1 MDLSTDVAA
10 RAYLS
15 LLTAAA
21 VEHVDGRVDIRCRGP
36 FMVDIE
42 WWDGPSSR
50 IEVQPTNGIFGSVW
64 DWSGGTCRG
73 LPEQPLIALGVLLE
87 RAKLG

>member
-10 RAYLS
+10 RSYLD

-21 VEHVDGRVDIRCRGP
+21 AEYVAGRVDFTRRGP
-36 FMVDIE
+36 FEIDIE
-42 WWDGPSSR
+42 WWDAPSSR

-64 DWSGGTCRG
+64 DWSGGMCRE
-73 LPEQPLIALGVLLE
+73 LPWQPFIALGVLLE
-87 RAKLG
+87 RANLG